1 MTQTTLDWPE
11 VNCILDALQALVD
24 KYQTALAVD
33 GLDDDERGDLSNDL
47 SYAQILRGKYEDL
60 RETLRAA

>member
-11 VNCILDALQALVD
+11 VNCILGALQALIE
-24 KYQTALAVD
+24 KYQMKLV
-33 GLDDDERGDLSNDL
+33 DDDLDEDEQADLSNDL

-60 RETLRAA
+60 REAVRGD

>member
-11 VNCILDALQALVD
+11 VNCILDALQALIE
-24 KYQTALAVD
+24 KYQAALAND
-33 GLDDDERGDLSNDL
+33 GLDEDAHADLSNDL

-60 RETLRAA
+60 RGAIRSA

>member
-11 VNCILDALQALVD
+11 VNCILDALQALVE
-24 KYQTALAVD
+24 KYQTALAID
-33 GLDDDERGDLSNDL
+33 GLDDDERADLSNDL

>member
-11 VNCILDALQALVD
+11 VNCILDGLEALIA
-24 KYQTALAVD
+24 KYQAALGD
-33 GLDDDERGDLSNDL
+33 ESLDEDERADLSNDL

-60 RETLRAA
+60 REAIRGA

>member
-11 VNCILDALQALVD
+11 ANCILDALQALID
-24 KYQTALAVD
+24 RYQAALAD
-33 GLDDDERGDLSNDL
+33 HGLNEDERADLSNDL

-60 RETLRAA
+60 REAIRGA

>member
-11 VNCILDALQALVD
+11 VNCLLEALQALIEKHQV
-24 KYQTALAVD
+24 ALAVD
-33 GLDDDERGDLSNDL
+33 NLDEDEQADLSNDL

-60 RETLRAA
+60 RDAIRAA